1 MASETPNPRRI
12 VLFDGVC
19 SVCDSVVH
27 FIYDRDRRGMFEFAP
42 LQSPAGQAL
51 MQQHGVAHDLSTIVL
66 IEGDRAYTKSTA
78 ALRIARLL
86 DGAWPLVYAFTA
98 VPKPLRDAAY
108 RYFAAHRYRWFGQLE
123 HCRVPEPEMRRR
135 FLDLAPGTA
144 PTQS

>member
-1 MASETPNPRRI
+1 MASEITTPRRI

-27 FIYDRDRRGMFEFAP
+27 FIYDRDQRGLFTFAP
-42 LQSPAGQAL
+42 LQSPAGQELVERFGLA
-51 MQQHGVAHDLSTIVL
+51 QDLSTIVL
-66 IEGDRAYTKSTA
+66 IDGDRAYTKSTA

-86 DGAWPLVYAFTA
+86 DGAWPLLYALRV
-98 VPKPLRDAAY
+98 VPRPLRDVAY

-135 FLDLAPGTA
+135 FLDLAPRA
-144 PTQS
+144 